1 MNFSESTYEDE
12 FIMFMRSQEALLG
25 LGEKSAP
32 QIKGLSPQQQSA
44 MMRLTKHRAFKDLV
58 QKVKDSPVGSKFK
71 DFPTLGF
78 IDVDFLLH
86 VVLHYPLNLIFQE
99 FQSWLDSA
107 TPELDVVPVW
117 NEDKS
122 FSKETRPIYLGKRN
136 FALCQCFVHFQ
147 SSLAQKM
154 IQTVVT
160 MLCCFACRPCL

>member
-86 VVLHYPLNLIFQE
+86 VV
-99 FQSWLDSA
+99 
-107 TPELDVVPVW
+107 
-117 NEDKS
+117 
-122 FSKETRPIYLGKRN
+122 
-136 FALCQCFVHFQ
+136 FALPTEFDISGIPV
-147 SSLAQKM
+147 M
-154 IQTVVT
+154 VG
-160 MLCCFACRPCL
+160 

>member
-122 FSKETRPIYLGKRN
+122 FSKETRPKKFCTLSVFCTFSIK
-136 FALCQCFVHFQ
+136 
-147 SSLAQKM
+147 
-154 IQTVVT
+154 
-160 MLCCFACRPCL
+160 PCPKDDTNCSYIAVLICL

>member
-32 QIKGLSPQQQSA
+32 QVKGLSPQQQSA

-78 IDVDFLLH
+78 VDFLLH

-122 FSKETRPIYLGKRN
+122 FSKETKPFNFGKRY
-136 FALCQCFVHFQ
+136 FALCQDFLYIFNQ
-147 SSLAQKM
+147 ALPK
-154 IQTVVT
+154 
-160 MLCCFACRPCL
+160 R